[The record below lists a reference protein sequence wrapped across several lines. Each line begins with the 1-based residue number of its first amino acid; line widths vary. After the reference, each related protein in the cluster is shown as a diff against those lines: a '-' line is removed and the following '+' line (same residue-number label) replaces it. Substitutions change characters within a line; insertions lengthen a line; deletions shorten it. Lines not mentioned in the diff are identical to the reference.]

1 MAMTA
6 HLIAEVHANFKYICG
21 KQETKKEKEL
31 SRKSIIVSEERVL
44 KIIAAIKEYENLFA
58 FSSTRKSKLQ
68 KMLQEVL

>member
-31 SRKSIIVSEERVL
+31 SRKSIIVSEERVW
-44 KIIAAIKEYENLFA
+44 KITAVITPSFTERKEILRFVEMNTYP
-58 FSSTRKSKLQ
+58 
-68 KMLQEVL
+68 